1 MPRKSH
7 ESRATIARK
16 IVDLELELATNSF
29 LTPEDREKIQKRI
42 NHLRQRLYQHYNTN
56 K

>member
-7 ESRATIARK
+7 DSRTKLARK
-16 IVDLELELATNSF
+16 IVDLEITLACNSF
-29 LTPEDREKIQKRI
+29 LTPEDREAIEKEIK
-42 NHLRQRLYQHYNTN
+42 HLRQRLYNNINN

>member
-7 ESRATIARK
+7 DSRTKLARK
-16 IVDLELELATNSF
+16 IVDLELELATNSS
-29 LTPEDREKIQKRI
+29 LTPEDRETMEKEIK
-42 NHLRQRLYQHYNTN
+42 HLRQRLYNNINN